1 MATII
6 DQRDL
11 GWCYDLRVQYAD
23 GTQSVLTFPQQ
34 PADLQAAADA
44 GEAMYLEFQQKQEAA
59 RAAAAA
65 RSLPVD
71 ESGPANP

>member
-34 PADLQAAADA
+34 PADLQAAADT
-44 GEAMYLEFQQKQEAA
+44 GEAMYLDFQQKQADA
-59 RAAAAA
+59 KAAAAA
-65 RSLPVD
+65 RSLPVN
-71 ESGPANP
+71 EPGASNP

>member
-23 GTQSVLTFPQQ
+23 GTQSLLSFPQQ

-59 RAAAAA
+59 RVAAAA
-65 RSLPVD
+65 RSLPV
-71 ESGPANP
+71 EEQGPTNP